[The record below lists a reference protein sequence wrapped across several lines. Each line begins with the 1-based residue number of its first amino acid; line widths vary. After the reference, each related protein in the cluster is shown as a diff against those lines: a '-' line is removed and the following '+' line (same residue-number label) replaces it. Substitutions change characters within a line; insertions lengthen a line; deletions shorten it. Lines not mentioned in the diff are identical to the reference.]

1 MEFVRMAPNLL
12 ITRERNLLHAE
23 AAHGAG
29 GKENVLEMH
38 GGRTQAHS
46 ANHALQLS
54 LIGVEHRPPQ
64 LRPSVC
70 GQLGRKVAVTP

>member
-1 MEFVRMAPNLL
+1 MALNPL

-29 GKENVLEMH
+29 GKENVLETH
-38 GGRTQAHS
+38 GVRTQAHS

-54 LIGVEHRPPQ
+54 PDW
-64 LRPSVC
+64 C
-70 GQLGRKVAVTP
+70 